1 MATRGNT
8 NASKRRGENQRAMR
22 EKISVTKNLKNLS
35 DIDAK
40 LQSPDLDGIAVS
52 ALRARADI
60 AFKLLNKVLPDLRAV
75 EYTNAVPT
83 SVEQMTDAELV
94 AVLRACD
101 ESFGETV
108 Q

>member
-1 MATRGNT
+1 M
-8 NASKRRGENQRAMR
+8 NASRRRAENTRAMR
-22 EKISVTKNLKNLS
+22 DKISVTKNLKTLG
-35 DIDAK
+35 DIDTR
-40 LQSPDLDGIAVS
+40 LQAADLDTTAVS

-94 AVLRACD
+94 AVLQAYGD
-101 ESFGETV
+101 SSGETV